1 MTREKIILFL
11 FFLLFK
17 GTGAFFLNERP
28 EEKARKYLKLSLSEY
43 KKAIK
48 ENPNNEKVVNEY
60 VKLLEAIIGKT
71 EAKIELA
78 LIFKEIGFDVRVSEL
93 LLDISLKDRENA
105 ILYLEKRVEQSKDII
120 EKINLYYLLTEISP
134 QNPLYWYNLGKLLI
148 GINKEDEGILAL
160 QKAHKYNFKDITLF
174 YYLAIYEFNKGNFK
188 KAKSYIY
195 EGLEISDDILL
206 HKILL
211 KIYLMEGDKEMAN
224 LEKEK
229 IKNLM
234 AKKEEREIEKKG
246 LVEKE
251 EKKKIVKKEKI
262 EGLNPYI
269 FLGVSKNEQK
279 LYVVKFDG
287 YSFNIIKEY
296 KCTTGPNMGDK
307 EKKGDKKTPEGAY
320 LLISKLEGPSLP
332 SKYGIC
338 AYPLNFPDPIDKR
351 LNKDGDGIW
360 LHATPIER
368 PPYNSEGCVV
378 VNDKDMQELTSYIN
392 VGKTFICISKEKS
405 FFLNFPYLK
414 EIKNTV
420 ENWRKAWESKDIDKY
435 IEFYDEN
442 FFSDGKNKSGWKAYK
457 EKINKKKKYIKVDIS
472 DLQILP
478 YKETKFGYMT
488 VAFFKQNYKSDNFS
502 SKTRKI
508 LYLVKRNGNWKII
521 CEKTL

>member
-11 FFLLFK
+11 FFLLLK
-17 GTGAFFLNERP
+17 ETGAFFLNEKP

-48 ENPNNEKVVNEY
+48 ENPNDERIINEY

-78 LIFKEIGFDVRVSEL
+78 LIFKEIGLDVRVSEL

-105 ILYLEKRVEQSKDII
+105 ISYLEKRIEQSQDIK
-120 EKINLYYLLTEISP
+120 EKINLYYILTEISP

-160 QKAHKYNFKDITLF
+160 QKAYNYNFKDISLF
-174 YYLAIYEFNKGNFK
+174 YYLSIYEFNKGDFK

-195 EGLEISDDILL
+195 EGLGISDDILL
-206 HKILL
+206 HRILL
-211 KIYLMEGDKEMAN
+211 KIYLKEGNKEMAN

-229 IKNLM
+229 IKNLIAM
-234 AKKEEREIEKKG
+234 KEGKEIEKKEV
-246 LVEKE
+246 VEK
-251 EKKKIVKKEKI
+251 KRVVKKEKI
-262 EGLNPYI
+262 EGLNTYI
-269 FLGVSKNEQK
+269 FLGVSKKEQK
-279 LYVVKFDG
+279 LYVVSFDG
-287 YSFNIIKEY
+287 YGFNVIREY
-296 KCTTGPNMGDK
+296 KCSTGQNMEDK
-307 EKKGDKKTPEGAY
+307 ERKGDKRTPEGAY

-338 AYPLNFPDPIDKR
+338 AYTLNFPDPIDKR

-368 PPYNSEGCVV
+368 PPYNSEGCIVV
-378 VNDKDMQELTSYIN
+378 SDKDMKELIPYIN

-405 FFLNFPYLK
+405 FLNFPYLK
-414 EIKNTV
+414 EIKNTI
-420 ENWRKAWESKDIDKY
+420 ENWKKAWESKSIEKY

-442 FFSDGKNKSGWKAYK
+442 FLSDGKNKVEWKKYK
-457 EKINKKKKYIKVDIS
+457 EKVNKGKKYIKVEIS
-472 DLQILP
+472 DLQIFP
-478 YKETKFGYMT
+478 YKETKFGYMS
-488 VAFFKQNYKSDNFS
+488 VAFFEQNYKSDNFS
-502 SKTRKI
+502 SRARKI
-508 LYLVKRNGNWKII
+508 LYLVKKDGNWKII